1 MWRLKI
7 AEKGNNPYIFTTNE
21 YAGRQIW
28 EYDPNAGTP
37 EEREQ
42 VEEARRNFTKN
53 RSKVKPS
60 SDLLWQ
66 YQILR
71 EKNFKQ
77 TIPAVRVEEGE
88 EVTYEKTT
96 TAMKRS
102 ASFYSA
108 LQASDGHWPAENSGV
123 LFFLPPFVFC
133 FYITGHLNTMFPPEY
148 RKEIFRYIYNHQ
160 NEDGG
165 WGLHIESHSNMFCTT
180 FSYICLR
187 MLGVGP
193 DEEACARGRKWIL
206 DRGGVTSIPSWG
218 KTWLSIL
225 GLFDWSGCNPMPPEF
240 WILPTALP
248 VHPAKMWC
256 YCRLVYMPMSY
267 LYGKRFVGPI
277 TPLILSLREE
287 LYLQPYESV
296 KWKQV
301 RHLCA
306 EEDLY
311 YPHSLIQDFLWDS
324 LYLMSEPLLTRW
336 PFNQLVRKKALEVT
350 MKHIHYEDEN
360 SRYITIGCVEKVL
373 CMLSCWVEDP
383 DGVAFKRHLA
393 RVPDYLWV
401 GEDGMKVQSFGS
413 QLWDATFGFQALY
426 TSELG
431 EEIKPTLAKAFDFIK
446 KSQVVDNPAGDFVG
460 MYRHISKGSWTFS
473 DQDHG
478 WQLSDCT
485 AEALKCVLFAQ
496 MLPTEYIGEKMDPQM
511 IFEAVN
517 IILSL
522 QGPRGGLAGWEP
534 IRGEMWLEK
543 LNPMEFLENIVIEH
557 DYVECTSS
565 AIHGFVMFMKMYPG
579 HRKKEIETFIARAVD
594 YLEMIQ
600 MPDGSWYGNWGVC
613 FIYST
618 WFALVGLAAAGK
630 TYYNNQAMRR
640 GVDFLLRAQSP
651 DGGWGESYLSCPNKI
666 YTPLEEK
673 RSTYVQTAW
682 AMLGL
687 IHSGQAD
694 RDPTPLHRGAKLLI
708 NSQAEDGSYPQQE
721 ITGVFK
727 NNCMLHYP
735 TYKNVFPLW
744 ALAEYRKNVPLPSK
758 KL

>member
-1 MWRLKI
+1 
-7 AEKGNNPYIFTTNE
+7 
-21 YAGRQIW
+21 
-28 EYDPNAGTP
+28 
-37 EEREQ
+37 
-42 VEEARRNFTKN
+42 
-53 RSKVKPS
+53 
-60 SDLLWQ
+60 
-66 YQILR
+66 
-71 EKNFKQ
+71 
-77 TIPAVRVEEGE
+77 
-88 EVTYEKTT
+88 
-96 TAMKRS
+96 
-102 ASFYSA
+102 
-108 LQASDGHWPAENSGV
+108 
-123 LFFLPPFVFC
+123 
-133 FYITGHLNTMFPPEY
+133 
-148 RKEIFRYIYNHQ
+148 
-160 NEDGG
+160 
-165 WGLHIESHSNMFCTT
+165 
-180 FSYICLR
+180 
-187 MLGVGP
+187 
-193 DEEACARGRKWIL
+193 
-206 DRGGVTSIPSWG
+206 
-218 KTWLSIL
+218 
-225 GLFDWSGCNPMPPEF
+225 
-240 WILPTALP
+240 
-248 VHPAKMWC
+248 
-256 YCRLVYMPMSY
+256 
-267 LYGKRFVGPI
+267 
-277 TPLILSLREE
+277 
-287 LYLQPYESV
+287 
-296 KWKQV
+296 
-301 RHLCA
+301 
-306 EEDLY
+306 
-311 YPHSLIQDFLWDS
+311 
-324 LYLMSEPLLTRW
+324 
-336 PFNQLVRKKALEVT
+336 
-350 MKHIHYEDEN
+350 
-360 SRYITIGCVEKVL
+360 
-373 CMLSCWVEDP
+373 MLSCWVEDP

-431 EEIKPTLAKAFDFIK
+431 EEIKPTLAKSLDFIK
-446 KSQVVDNPAGDFVG
+446 KCQVVDNPAGDFMG

-496 MLPTEYIGEKMDPQM
+496 ILPTEYIGEKLDPQM

-565 AIHGFVMFMKMYPG
+565 AIHGFVMFMKLYPG
-579 HRKKEIETFIARAVD
+579 HRKKEIETFIARAVG

-618 WFALVGLAAAGK
+618 WFALVGLATAGK

-640 GVDFLLRAQSP
+640 GVDFLLRVQSP
-651 DGGWGESYLSCPNKI
+651 DGGWGESYLACPNKI
-666 YTPLEEK
+666 FTPLEEN
-673 RSTYVQTAW
+673 RSTYVHTAW

-687 IHSGQAD
+687 IHAGQVD
-694 RDPTPLHRGAKLLI
+694 RDPTPLHRAAKLLI

-735 TYKNVFPLW
+735 IYKNVFPLW

>member
-7 AEKGNNPYIFTTNE
+7 AEKGSNPYIFSTNDFV
-21 YAGRQIW
+21 GRQIW
-28 EYDPNAGTP
+28 EYDRNAGTP

-71 EKNFKQ
+71 EKKFKQ
-77 TIPAVRVEEGE
+77 TIPAVRIEDGE
-88 EVTYEKTT
+88 AVTYEKTT
-96 TAMKRS
+96 AALRRS
-102 ASFYSA
+102 ANFFSA

-180 FSYICLR
+180 LNYICLR

-206 DRGGVTSIPSWG
+206 DRGGVPSIPSWG

-225 GLFDWSGCNPMPPEF
+225 GLFDWLGCNPMPPEF
-240 WILPTALP
+240 WILPSTLP
-248 VHPAKMWC
+248 IHPD
-256 YCRLVYMPMSY
+256 
-267 LYGKRFVGPI
+267 
-277 TPLILSLREE
+277 
-287 LYLQPYESV
+287 ES
-296 KWKQV
+296 
-301 RHLCA
+301 
-306 EEDLY
+306 
-311 YPHSLIQDFLWDS
+311 
-324 LYLMSEPLLTRW
+324 
-336 PFNQLVRKKALEVT
+336 
-350 MKHIHYEDEN
+350 

-413 QLWDATFGFQALY
+413 QLWDATFAFQALY

-431 EEIKPTLAKAFDFIK
+431 EEIKPTLAKSFDFIK
-446 KSQVVDNPAGDFVG
+446 KCQVVDNPAGDFGG

-478 WQLSDCT
+478 WQVSDCT

-496 MLPTEYIGEKMDPQM
+496 TLPTADIGEKLDPRM

-522 QGPRGGLAGWEP
+522 QGPRGGLAAWEP

-557 DYVECTSS
+557 DYAECTSS
-565 AIHGFVMFMKMYPG
+565 AIQVLVMFMKMYPG
-579 HRKKEIETFIARAVD
+579 HRNKEIETSIARAVE
-594 YLEMIQ
+594 YLETIQ
-600 MPDGSWYGNWGVC
+600 MPDGSWYGNWGLC

-618 WFALVGLAAAGK
+618 WFALAGLAAAGK
-630 TYYNNQAMRR
+630 ASSSNQAMHR
-640 GVDFLLRAQSP
+640 GADFLLRVQSP
-651 DGGWGESYLSCPNKI
+651 DGGWGESYLACPNKI
-666 YTPLEEK
+666 YTPLEEH
-673 RSTYVQTAW
+673 RSTYVHTAW

-687 IHSGQAD
+687 IHAGQGD
-694 RDPTPLHRGAKLLI
+694 RDPTPLHRAAKLLI
-708 NSQAEDGSYPQQE
+708 NSQVEDGSYPQQE

-727 NNCMLHYP
+727 NNCALLYP
-735 TYKNVFPLW
+735 IYKNGFPLW

>member
-1 MWRLKI
+1 
-7 AEKGNNPYIFTTNE
+7 
-21 YAGRQIW
+21 
-28 EYDPNAGTP
+28 
-37 EEREQ
+37 
-42 VEEARRNFTKN
+42 
-53 RSKVKPS
+53 
-60 SDLLWQ
+60 
-66 YQILR
+66 
-71 EKNFKQ
+71 
-77 TIPAVRVEEGE
+77 
-88 EVTYEKTT
+88 
-96 TAMKRS
+96 
-102 ASFYSA
+102 
-108 LQASDGHWPAENSGV
+108 
-123 LFFLPPFVFC
+123 
-133 FYITGHLNTMFPPEY
+133 MFPPAY

-206 DRGGVTSIPSWG
+206 DRGGVSSIPSWG

-267 LYGKRFVGPI
+267 LYGKRFVGPS

-287 LYLQPYESV
+287 LYLEPYESV
-296 KWKQV
+296 RWRQV

-306 EEDLY
+306 REDLY
-311 YPHSLIQDFLWDS
+311 YPHSLIQNFLWDS
-324 LYLMSEPLLTRW
+324 LYLISEPLLTRW
-336 PFNQLVRKKALEVT
+336 PFNQLIRKKALEVT
-350 MKHIHYEDEN
+350 MKHIHYEDES
-360 SRYITIGCVEKVL
+360 SRYITIGCVEKAL

-413 QLWDATFGFQALY
+413 QLWDATFGFQALF

-431 EEIKPTLAKAFDFIK
+431 EEIKPTLAKSFDFIK
-446 KSQVVDNPAGDFVG
+446 KCQVVDNPAEDHGL
-460 MYRHISKGSWTFS
+460 S

-496 MLPTEYIGEKMDPQM
+496 MLPTECIGEKLDPRM

-534 IRGEMWLEK
+534 IRGEMWLE
-543 LNPMEFLENIVIEH
+543 L
-557 DYVECTSS
+557 
-565 AIHGFVMFMKMYPG
+565 YPG
-579 HRKKEIETFIARAVD
+579 HRKKEIESFIARAVE

-640 GVDFLLRAQSP
+640 GVDFLLRIQSP
-651 DGGWGESYLSCPNKI
+651 DGGWGESYLACPNKI
-666 YTPLEEK
+666 YTPLEEN
-673 RSTYVQTAW
+673 RSTYVHTAW

-687 IHSGQAD
+687 IHAGQVD
-694 RDPTPLHRGAKLLI
+694 RDQTPLHRAAKLLI

-735 TYKNVFPLW
+735 IYKNVFPCIMGSGRIPKKCSTAIKE
-744 ALAEYRKNVPLPSK
+744 ALSQPYVFVQQEIDIEFVFVEKQERNCTDPICVYGVVAGLI
-758 KL
+758 LC